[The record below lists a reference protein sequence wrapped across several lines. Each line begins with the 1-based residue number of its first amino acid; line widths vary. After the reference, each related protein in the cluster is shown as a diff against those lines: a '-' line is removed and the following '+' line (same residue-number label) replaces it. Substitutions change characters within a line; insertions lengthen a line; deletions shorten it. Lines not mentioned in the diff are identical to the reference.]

1 MESVYIGETGNCG
14 YERGK
19 SHLQDYKSENPETRA
34 KSVLR
39 KHVEA
44 VHGGNEE
51 GIEFEMMVTDRFKN
65 DPTGRQI
72 MEGVKMR
79 ELVADNIMNSK
90 DEFNQPGEI
99 VPTLEGA
106 GINKRNNHG
115 STNSRSRMF
124 F

>member
-1 MESVYIGETGNCG
+1 MKSVYIGETGNCG

-51 GIEFEMMVTDRFKN
+51 GVEFDR
-65 DPTGRQI
+65 QVQ
-72 MEGVKMR
+72 E
-79 ELVADNIMNSK
+79 
-90 DEFNQPGEI
+90 
-99 VPTLEGA
+99 
-106 GINKRNNHG
+106 
-115 STNSRSRMF
+115 
-124 F
+124 